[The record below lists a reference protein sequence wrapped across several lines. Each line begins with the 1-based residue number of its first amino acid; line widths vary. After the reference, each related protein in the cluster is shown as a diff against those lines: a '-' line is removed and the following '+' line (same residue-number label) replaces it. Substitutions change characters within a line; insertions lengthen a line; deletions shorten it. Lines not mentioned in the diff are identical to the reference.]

1 MKRQCVRW
9 VVVAL
14 GLLCASAAA
23 AQDLPPDMLADQ
35 YLLEAT
41 EAMEQGEPQKADRA
55 FKKIEAL
62 EIEPPPMFPY
72 LYGKLLAEYG
82 ANVEAL
88 RKGQSLLKQFVIS
101 AGRDSEY
108 YTSTLKLLSMV
119 EAKVE
124 EARHAQADDAAY
136 AQAQQADTAAAYG
149 EYLRAYPTG
158 RHAAEAQTRQ
168 QERAETERLAQ
179 LPRELRNSIGMEFVL
194 IQVGTFQMGSPAT
207 EPGRDDDEG
216 PVHQVTISQP
226 FYLGKYEVTQGQ
238 WQAVMGNNPSDFS
251 DCGATC
257 PIAGISWD
265 GAQKFIVELNR
276 QEGANV
282 YRLPIEAEWEYA
294 ARAGT
299 QTAYHFGNAASDLEF
314 YAWYGEVLLFG
325 SIHPVGQKRPNEWG
339 LYDVH
344 GNVWEWVADWYGKY
358 PRGSVT
364 DPRGP
369 STGVSRVT
377 RGGHWN
383 GAARYCRVANRNRGP
398 LSPSFH
404 RGDSGGDGGVSLY
417 YGFRL
422 ARTP

>member
-1 MKRQCVRW
+1 MTT
-9 VVVAL
+9 AFAFL
-14 GLLCASAAA
+14 FILFLYGPAAT
-23 AQDLPPDMLADQ
+23 QDLPPDMLADQ

-41 EAMEQGEPQKADRA
+41 EALEQGDPQKALRA

-62 EIEPPPMFPY
+62 EVEPPPMFAY
-72 LYGKLLAEYG
+72 FYGKLLAEHG

-108 YTSTLKLLSMV
+108 YTPTLKLLSMV
-119 EAKVE
+119 EAKF
-124 EARHAQADDAAY
+124 EAARRAQADDAAY

-179 LPRELRNSIGMEFVL
+179 LPRELRNSLGMEFVL
-194 IQVGTFQMGSPAT
+194 IQAGTFQMGSPAT

-216 PVHQVTISQP
+216 PVHQVTISQQ

-238 WQAVMGNNPSDFS
+238 WQAVMGNNPSTHS
-251 DCGATC
+251 RCGRTC
-257 PIAGISWD
+257 PVEMVSWEDTQAFIA
-265 GAQKFIVELNR
+265 ALNR
-276 QEGANV
+276 QEDAYV
-282 YRLPIEAEWEYA
+282 YRLPTEAEWEYA

-299 QTAYHFGNAASDLEF
+299 QTVYHFGNAASDLAL
-314 YAWYGEVLLFG
+314 YAWYGELELFG
-325 SIHPVGQKRPNEWG
+325 SIHPVGQKRPNAWG
-339 LYDVH
+339 LHDMH
-344 GNVWEWVADWYGKY
+344 GNVWEWVADWYDEY
-358 PRGSVT
+358 PHGSVT

-369 STGVSRVT
+369 STGALRVH
-377 RGGHWN
+377 RGGSWDD
-383 GAARYCRVANRNRGP
+383 AAHLCRAATRRGE
-398 LSPSFH
+398 SSTTRHF
-404 RGDSGGDGGVSLY
+404 RGRSYDL
-417 YGFRL
+417 GFRL